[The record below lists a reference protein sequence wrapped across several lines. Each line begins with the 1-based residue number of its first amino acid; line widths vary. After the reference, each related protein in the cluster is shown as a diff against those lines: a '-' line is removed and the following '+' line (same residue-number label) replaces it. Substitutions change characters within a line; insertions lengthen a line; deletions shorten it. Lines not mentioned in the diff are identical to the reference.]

1 MSDLAR
7 CATLSAQARPDDRF
21 GPARAQF
28 TSYQAKCRTKLVSG
42 FGPPDTPGP
51 PPLRLGTRNRATPWH
66 MRHTAVHQS
75 RSPLSLSAL
84 APAGTKAT
92 CRRALHRRRHHLV
105 PAQVT
110 CCRCHAIKR
119 EEGPVAAAI
128 SADRVALL
136 AHLAGPLDASLHP
149 CSLPT
154 PKQVPPLLPTSTTTS
169 MVSIQQGRAR
179 YRPTGPRSAGKR
191 SPYTH
196 LSSSPPPS
204 RFSRRGP
211 RS

>member
-1 MSDLAR
+1 MLR
-7 CATLSAQARPDDRF
+7 R
-21 GPARAQF
+21 
-28 TSYQAKCRTKLVSG
+28 
-42 FGPPDTPGP
+42 P
-51 PPLRLGTRNRATPWH
+51 PPLRLGTRNRATTCH
-66 MRHTAVHQS
+66 MRHTAAHQS

-154 PKQVPPLLPTSTTTS
+154 PKQLSGDIHEEVETHNRMLDRMGSDMDTSRGFLSGTVGKFKTVFETKSTGLLLDQVESST
-169 MVSIQQGRAR
+169 VKVLWGWAC
-179 YRPTGPRSAGKR
+179 
-191 SPYTH
+191 
-196 LSSSPPPS
+196 S
-204 RFSRRGP
+204 RTF
-211 RS
+211 